1 MDTGRIL
8 IFVLFAGI
16 VFAVIIFS
24 SIAAHRRRA
33 ELSEL
38 AGRLGLDFS
47 PERDEA
53 FATGWGFLKKL
64 NQGSRRYAF
73 NKLAGQYQGYRV
85 FVFDYHYQ
93 TGSGKNTQHHHLT
106 CFILVLPDGF
116 PELTIGPEGLL
127 SKLAQAFGYD
137 DIDFESAEFSRA
149 FCVRSPD
156 KKFAY
161 DVCNAQMIEFL
172 LANRDLE
179 IEIQGPALMLAF
191 NGQLSAAK
199 IESNLHRLVEIRLR
213 LPDYLFTKN

>member
-1 MDTGRIL
+1 MDTGEIL
-8 IFVLFAGI
+8 VFVLMAGI
-16 VFAVIIFS
+16 VVTAIIFS
-24 SIAAHRRRA
+24 SIAARRRRA

-38 AGRLGLDFS
+38 AVRMGLDFS

-53 FATGWGFLKKL
+53 FATEWGFLNKL
-64 NQGSRRYAF
+64 NHGSERYAF
-73 NKLAGQYQGYRV
+73 NKLAGQYQGHHV
-85 FVFDYHYQ
+85 FVFDFHYR

-149 FCVRSPD
+149 FCVRSKD

-161 DVCNAQMIEFL
+161 DVCNPQMIEFL

-179 IEIQGPALMLAF
+179 IEIQGLALSLAS
-191 NGQLSAAK
+191 NGQLAASK
-199 IESNLHRLVEIRLR
+199 IEFNLRRLLGIRLR
-213 LPDYLFTKN
+213 LPDYLFTKA